1 MAGDISVDAFKL
13 AGFMGIALGTAS
25 VLSGAFT
32 LATAGLAALK
42 AGAAK
47 AAFSKVAVG
56 VGTGFLGYGL
66 FKAPDWAAGT
76 AAPGK

>member
-1 MAGDISVDAFKL
+1 MADISVDAFKL
-13 AGFMGIALGTAS
+13 AGFVGIALGAAS
-25 VLSGAFT
+25 VLSGVFGA
-32 LATAGLAALK
+32 ATAGWVALK

-56 VGTGFLGYGL
+56 MGTGLLGYGL

-76 AAPGK
+76 PTAGK